1 MGEADSSLPCS
12 TCRLLE
18 DKESLDLEEDDEAK
32 ATLLLYILP
41 GTAMILLS
49 FR

>member
-1 MGEADSSLPCS
+1 MGEADSGLPCS
-12 TCRLLE
+12 TCRLL
-18 DKESLDLEEDDEAK
+18 DTESLEEEEAKAK

-41 GTAMILLS
+41 GAAMILLG

>member
-18 DKESLDLEEDDEAK
+18 TESLEEAEEEAK

-41 GTAMILLS
+41 GAAMILLGS
-49 FR
+49 R